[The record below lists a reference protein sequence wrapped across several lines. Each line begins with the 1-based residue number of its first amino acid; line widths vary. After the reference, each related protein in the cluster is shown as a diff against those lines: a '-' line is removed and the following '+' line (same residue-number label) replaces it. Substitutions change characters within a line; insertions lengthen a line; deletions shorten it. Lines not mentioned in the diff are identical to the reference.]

1 MQKSNQSSVLIYGN
15 SLSLDMVRKELPKSF
30 GLPVLHIDPA
40 THEAAR
46 SIVRRKACLLIYD
59 QSSAESYFVEAFQRK
74 HPDIPVVC
82 LNDKADPQ
90 LEVSFREN
98 SRIETSG
105 LPQVLQVLEECWS
118 MPLY

>member
-1 MQKSNQSSVLIYGN
+1 VQKSIRSSILIYGN
-15 SLSLDMVRKELPKSF
+15 SLSLDIVRKELPANF
-30 GLPVLHIDPA
+30 GLPVLYIDPA

-46 SIVRRKACLLIYD
+46 SMVRRKACLLVYD
-59 QSSAESYFVEAFQRK
+59 QSSAESDFVEAFQRK

-82 LNDKADPQ
+82 LHDKTNPQ

-105 LPQVLQVLEECWS
+105 LPQVLQVLEDCWS